1 MLTGRD
7 NAVIFDPSQV
17 FKLIQISE
25 PDRAL
30 IADAPKLLIERD
42 ALQARVK
49 ELEAQKSVLEEQ
61 RDMAKDELSM
71 HGGTLV
77 ERIRKLKDEWAKIH
91 RERDHANM
99 VAEAAAQKIEELEA
113 QRVPNPGVVGTLR
126 DKNALLAY
134 KDTQMAELREQT
146 RKALGPRASGPS

>member
-1 MLTGRD
+1 MTHQNTETLKQWF
-7 NAVIFDPSQV
+7 AEQV
-17 FKLIQISE
+17 EFAKSTVEYWQEL
-25 PDRAL
+25 AT
-30 IADAPKLLIERD
+30 IARGDVV

-49 ELEAQKSVLEEQ
+49 ELEAQKSVLKEQ

-99 VAEAAAQKIEELEA
+99 VADAAAEKIKDLEA
-113 QRVPNPGVVGTLR
+113 LAKARAVGR
-126 DKNALLAY
+126 
-134 KDTQMAELREQT
+134 KD
-146 RKALGPRASGPS
+146 